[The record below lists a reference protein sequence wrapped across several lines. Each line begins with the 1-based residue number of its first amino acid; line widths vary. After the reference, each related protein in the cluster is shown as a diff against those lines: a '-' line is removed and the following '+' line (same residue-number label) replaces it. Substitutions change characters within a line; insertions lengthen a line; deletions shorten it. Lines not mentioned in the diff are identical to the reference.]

1 VTADLV
7 AFLNA
12 RLDEDEQ
19 IAQATCCPDWTD
31 EGWKVLD
38 SNAALDEGL
47 VAQTVQFQTD
57 ADHIARWDPARVLA
71 DVQAKRAILDDIVD
85 EVDGLARRV
94 DSEWGIGDYD
104 PTGDA
109 ADRLVRLLA
118 LPYRDHA
125 DYRPE
130 WAPDA

>member
-71 DVQAKRAILDDIVD
+71 DVQAKRQILEHEDMWGEDSTILQF
-85 EVDGLARRV
+85 LAQPFA
-94 DSEWGIGDYD
+94 DHPDFD
-104 PTGDA
+104 PSWK
-109 ADRLVRLLA
+109 L
-118 LPYRDHA
+118 
-125 DYRPE
+125 
-130 WAPDA
+130 